1 MMKARE
7 RIVIT
12 GILSLLVLGWLGF
25 LVHSSPRFAGSG
37 LGSAFGIAAAV
48 LMLFPLAYPIVK
60 RIPAINTRVTKH
72 VSMETLMII
81 HVYAGIFGPLL
92 AIIHT
97 GHKYESWLGIT
108 LTAVML
114 LVVVSGYAVR
124 YLLTYVNQEVKDKLL
139 LLQTARGDLDSA
151 WGVLENLPPEL
162 SAPPKAPLLTAAVA
176 ALGIDLSPGGPA
188 GEVTRTAEA
197 VADLEYAVRTHE
209 LFKRWFSTALKL
221 HIILSLLFY
230 VLLGLHIWAGI
241 HFGLRWLS

>member
-1 MMKARE
+1 MKARE
-7 RIVIT
+7 RIILT
-12 GILSLLVLGWLGF
+12 GTLTVLLLSWLGF

-37 LGSAFGIAAAV
+37 LGAVFGIAAAV

-60 RIPAINTRVTKH
+60 RIPAINRRVTKH
-72 VSMETLMII
+72 ISMESLMIL

-124 YLLTYVNQEVKDKLL
+124 YLLTYVNQEVKDKLI
-139 LLQTARGDLDSA
+139 LLQTARGDLDHA
-151 WGVLENLPPEL
+151 WGVLENLPPEQRV
-162 SAPPKAPLLTAAVA
+162 PPKAPFLLAAMA
-176 ALGIDLSPGGPA
+176 NLGIDFSPGGPT

-197 VADLEYAVRTHE
+197 VADLEFAVRSHE
-209 LFKRWFSTALKL
+209 LFKRWFAWSLKL
-221 HIILSLLFY
+221 HIVLSLLFY

-241 HFGLRWLS
+241 YFGLRWSL

>member
-1 MMKARE
+1 MKARE
-7 RIVIT
+7 RIVLT
-12 GILSLLVLGWLGF
+12 GTLTVLLLSWLGF

-37 LGSAFGIAAAV
+37 LGAVFGIAAAV

-60 RIPAINTRVTKH
+60 RIPAINRRVTKH
-72 VSMETLMII
+72 LSMETLMII

-124 YLLTYVNQEVKDKLL
+124 YLLTYVNQEVKDKLI
-139 LLQTARGDLDSA
+139 LLQTARGDLDHA
-151 WGVLENLPPEL
+151 WGVLENLPPEQRTPPR
-162 SAPPKAPLLTAAVA
+162 APFLLAAMA
-176 ALGIDLSPGGPA
+176 NLGIDRSPGGPT
-188 GEVTRTAEA
+188 GEITRTAEA

-209 LFKRWFSTALKL
+209 LFKRWFAWSLKL
-221 HIILSLLFY
+221 HIVLSLLFY

-241 HFGLRWLS
+241 FFGLRWSS

>member
-1 MMKARE
+1 MKARE
-7 RIVIT
+7 HIVIT
-12 GILSLLVLGWLGF
+12 GTLSLLLLSWLGF

-37 LGSAFGIAAAV
+37 LGAVFGIAAAV
-48 LMLFPLAYPIVK
+48 LMLYPLAYPIVK
-60 RIPAINTRVTKH
+60 RIPAVNRRVTKH

-81 HVYAGIFGPLL
+81 HVYAGIFGPVL

-124 YLLTYVNQEVKDKLL
+124 YLLTYVNQEVKDKLI
-139 LLQTARGDLDSA
+139 LLQTARGDLDHA
-151 WGVLENLPPEL
+151 WGVLENLPPDQ
-162 SAPPKAPLLTAAVA
+162 SAPPKAPFLLAAMA
-176 ALGIDLSPGGPA
+176 NLGIDLSPGGPT

-209 LFKRWFSTALKL
+209 LFKRWFAWSLKL
-221 HIILSLLFY
+221 HIVLSLLFY

-241 HFGLRWLS
+241 HFGLRWSS

>member
-1 MMKARE
+1 MKARE
-7 RIVIT
+7 RIVLT
-12 GILSLLVLGWLGF
+12 GTLTVLLLSWLGF

-37 LGSAFGIAAAV
+37 LGAVFGIAAAV

-60 RIPAINTRVTKH
+60 RVPAINRRVTKH

-81 HVYAGIFGPLL
+81 HVYAGIFGPVL

-124 YLLTYVNQEVKDKLL
+124 YLLTYVNQEVKDKLI
-139 LLQTARGDLDSA
+139 LLQTARGDLDHA
-151 WGVLENLPPEL
+151 WGVLENLPPGQ
-162 SAPPKAPLLTAAVA
+162 SAPPKAPFLLAAMA
-176 ALGIDLSPGGPA
+176 NLGIDLSPDGPT

-197 VADLEYAVRTHE
+197 VADLEFAVRTHE
-209 LFKRWFSTALKL
+209 LFKRWFAWSLKL
-221 HIILSLLFY
+221 HIVLSLLFY

-241 HFGLRWLS
+241 YFGLRWSS

>member
-1 MMKARE
+1 MKARE
-7 RIVIT
+7 RIVLT
-12 GILSLLVLGWLGF
+12 GTLTVLLLSWLGF

-37 LGSAFGIAAAV
+37 LGAVFGIAAAV

-60 RIPAINTRVTKH
+60 RIPAINRRVTKH

-81 HVYAGIFGPLL
+81 HVYAGIFGPVL

-124 YLLTYVNQEVKDKLL
+124 YLLTYVNQEVKDKLI
-139 LLQTARGDLDSA
+139 LLQTARGDLDHA
-151 WGVLENLPPEL
+151 WGVLENLPPEQ
-162 SAPPKAPLLTAAVA
+162 SAPPQATFLIAAMA
-176 ALGIDLSPGGPA
+176 NLGIDLSPGGPT

-197 VADLEYAVRTHE
+197 VADLEFAVRTHE
-209 LFKRWFSTALKL
+209 LFKRWFAW
-221 HIILSLLFY
+221 SL
-230 VLLGLHIWAGI
+230 
-241 HFGLRWLS
+241 

>member
-1 MMKARE
+1 MKERE
-7 RIVIT
+7 RIVLT
-12 GILSLLVLGWLGF
+12 GTLSLLLLSWLGF

-37 LGSAFGIAAAV
+37 VGAVFGIAAAV

-81 HVYAGIFGPLL
+81 HVYAGIFGPML

-97 GHKYESWLGIT
+97 GHKYESWLGIM

-124 YLLTYVNQEVKDKLL
+124 YLLTYVGHEIKDKLL
-139 LLQTARGDLDSA
+139 LLQTARGDLDHA
-151 WGVLENLPPEL
+151 WGVLENLPPEQRT
-162 SAPPKAPLLTAAVA
+162 PPKAPFLIAAMA
-176 ALGIDLSPGGPA
+176 SLGLDLSPGGPT

-197 VADLEYAVRTHE
+197 VAGLEFAVRTHE
-209 LFKRWFSTALKL
+209 VFKRWFNLALKL

-230 VLLGLHIWAGI
+230 VLLGLHVWAGI
-241 HFGLRWLS
+241 HFGLRWSS

>member
-1 MMKARE
+1 MKNRE

-12 GILSLLVLGWLGF
+12 GILSLLVLGWLGY
-25 LVHSSPRFAGSG
+25 LLHSSPRFAGSG
-37 LGSAFGIAAAV
+37 MGAVFGIVAAV

-60 RIPAINTRVTKH
+60 RIPAINRRITKH

-124 YLLTYVNQEVKDKLL
+124 YLLTYVGREIKDKLL
-139 LLQTARGDLDSA
+139 LLQTARGDLDHA
-151 WGVLENLPPEL
+151 WGVLENLPPEQRA
-162 SAPPKAPLLTAAVA
+162 APQAPLLMAAVA
-176 ALGIDLSPGGPA
+176 ALGIDLSPGGP
-188 GEVTRTAEA
+188 TAEVIRLA
-197 VADLEYAVRTHE
+197 DSVADLEYAVRTHE
-209 LFKRWFSTALKL
+209 LFKHWFNLALKL
-221 HIILSLLFY
+221 HIVLSLLFY

-241 HFGLRWLS
+241 HFGLRWIS

>member
-1 MMKARE
+1 MKARE
-7 RIVIT
+7 RIVLT
-12 GILSLLVLGWLGF
+12 GTLTVLLLSWLGF

-37 LGSAFGIAAAV
+37 LGAAFGIAAAV

-60 RIPAINTRVTKH
+60 RIPALNRRVTKH
-72 VSMETLMII
+72 VSMEKLMII

-108 LTAVML
+108 LTAVIL

-124 YLLTYVNQEVKDKLL
+124 YLLTFVNQEVKDKLI
-139 LLQTARGDLDSA
+139 LLQTARGDLDHA
-151 WGVLENLPPEL
+151 WGVLENLPPEQRTPPR
-162 SAPPKAPLLTAAVA
+162 APFLLAAMA
-176 ALGIDLSPGGPA
+176 NFGIDLSPGGPT
-188 GEVTRTAEA
+188 GEITRTAEA

-209 LFKRWFSTALKL
+209 LFKRWFAWSLKL
-221 HIILSLLFY
+221 HIVLSLLFY

-241 HFGLRWLS
+241 YFGLRWSS